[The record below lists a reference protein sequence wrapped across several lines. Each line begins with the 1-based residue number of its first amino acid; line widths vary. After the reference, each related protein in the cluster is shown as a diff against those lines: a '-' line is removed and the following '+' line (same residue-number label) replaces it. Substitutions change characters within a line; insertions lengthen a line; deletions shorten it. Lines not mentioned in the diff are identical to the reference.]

1 MIAYEEASYAERK
14 SPIQSSILTALMEAF
29 I

>member
-1 MIAYEEASYAERK
+1 MIAYEEAIYAERK